1 MNKDSK
7 KKWRTY
13 GMNTTRRDESKKKF
27 YAEVKD
33 ILEKKHRESSW
44 YMMELMGVEGK
55 E

>member
-27 YAEVKD
+27 YVSKRYPE
-33 ILEKKHRESSW
+33 EKAPGE
-44 YMMELMGVEGK
+44 
-55 E
+55 

>member
-27 YAEVKD
+27 YAEVKGYSG
-33 ILEKKHRESSW
+33 EKAPGE
-44 YMMELMGVEGK
+44 
-55 E
+55 

>member
-33 ILEKKHRESSW
+33 ILEKNNLPMPTTLE
-44 YMMELMGVEGK
+44 ELKDVALK
-55 E
+55 

>member
-33 ILEKKHRESSW
+33 ILEKKHRDRCCRYDRDRRS
-44 YMMELMGVEGK
+44 
-55 E
+55 